1 MTIQSRHDLKAT
13 GLTMLTTFPLI
24 KELLDQQPR
33 LKIKFYF
40 VVPLDRFFLYK
51 TRVSIEGQFEYQDKL
66 EQFVAQI
73 DL

>member
-1 MTIQSRHDLKAT
+1 MTIRQDRHDLKAT
-13 GLTMLTTFPLI
+13 GLSMLTTFPLI
-24 KELLDQQPR
+24 KELLHQRR

-51 TRVSIEGQFEYQDKL
+51 TSVSIEGQFEYQNKL

-73 DL
+73 EL